1 MDIFSQ
7 NRFLKRIVWVLAI
20 ANIILIGS
28 FWFMYFKG
36 FSDRKPKN
44 SPSSKELS
52 IVLKKELDLSL
63 SQMEQLK
70 EIRFDFL
77 SKEKIVR
84 EQIRLERDSM
94 NMLMFA
100 ANDNSSRLKE
110 LATRVSEGEYQMEL
124 LRIDQSIRI
133 REICTSEQLMK
144 FEGLVKEIRDYLKPE
159 DANINAKPEKIK

>member
-7 NRFLKRIVWVLAI
+7 NRFLKKIVWVLAI
-20 ANIILIGS
+20 ANIILVAS

-36 FSDRKPKN
+36 VPSRKPQRN
-44 SPSSKELS
+44 PSASELS
-52 IVLKKELDLSL
+52 IVLQKELDLSL
-63 SQMEQLK
+63 SQMEELK

-84 EQIRLERDSM
+84 EQIRSERDSM
-94 NMLMFA
+94 NMLMFSA
-100 ANDNSSRLKE
+100 SDNNGKLKE
-110 LATRVSEGEYQMEL
+110 LASRVSRGEYQMEL

-144 FEGLVKEIRDYLKPE
+144 FEGLVREIRDYLKPE
-159 DANINAKPEKIK
+159 DTNISTKPENIK